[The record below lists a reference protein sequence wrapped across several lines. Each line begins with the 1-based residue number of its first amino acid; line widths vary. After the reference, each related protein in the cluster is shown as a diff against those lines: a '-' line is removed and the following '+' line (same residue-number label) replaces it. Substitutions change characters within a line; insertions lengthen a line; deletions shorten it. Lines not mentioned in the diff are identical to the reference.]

1 MRGSMGYISTIF
13 FHSFFISTKFW
24 QWGTASPYS
33 FCLYIIVLFSFFLCL
48 NLFPIF
54 LPTKFIKQKVLLSF
68 HYFYIIFLL
77 HLTLF
82 TSFNISTHIF
92 SFSIT
97 LLFQHSYF
105 SILPFHHF
113 QHSFHLLSQSIIILS
128 KHSHIFPFQ
137 NSHSLSLIFLV
148 KTFF

>member
-1 MRGSMGYISTIF
+1 MGGQRDTFPTI
-13 FHSFFISTKFW
+13 
-24 QWGTASPYS
+24 
-33 FCLYIIVLFSFFLCL
+33 FSFFFHKHKILALGDCLPLLLLFVYCILLSYFPFFLCH
-48 NLFPIF
+48 NLFTIF
-54 LPTKFIKQKVLLSF
+54 SNKIPKYQKVLLSF
-68 HYFYIIFLL
+68 HYFSIIFLL

-128 KHSHIFPFQ
+128 KHSHFFPFQ
-137 NSHSLSLIFLV
+137 NIHSLSFIS
-148 KTFF
+148 